1 MYASAALP
9 LIGASDAGASDCA
22 DGYRTSDVI
31 LKAVEEN
38 DDLRDN
44 LSAAA
49 HLIHGS
55 PEDRFTV
62 TYCPGH
68 ISREEIEGVG
78 FNYGDLAE
86 MSSKYDI
93 SKNVD
98 GDTLKLTATRKS
110 QFAGNPVAGDVKYG
124 DQGYNQKLQL
134 QGLRR
139 LFLHASQLRFE
150 HPLSGDWLEV
160 EAPFPVAL
168 ERVLK
173 AL

>member
-9 LIGASDAGASDCA
+9 LIGASDAGACDCA

-93 SKNVD
+93 SKLVD
-98 GDTLKLTATRKS
+98 GFNDVDGERVFYVSNPALGKRMQRPRVPSPPESAQLTGRVVCRAVGVQR
-110 QFAGNPVAGDVKYG
+110 ALPVANEQQPTALSWLCRHEAVW
-124 DQGYNQKLQL
+124 
-134 QGLRR
+134 RR
-139 LFLHASQLRFE
+139 MC
-150 HPLSGDWLEV
+150 
-160 EAPFPVAL
+160 
-168 ERVLK
+168 
-173 AL
+173 

>member
-1 MYASAALP
+1 M
-9 LIGASDAGASDCA
+9 
-22 DGYRTSDVI
+22 I

-78 FNYGDLAE
+78 YEYGLAKPHGMDPLLPTPTELWNDVLDINMNSVYFFAKYAIPE
-86 MSSKYDI
+86 MLSSGGGGSI
-93 SKNVD
+93 VNV
-98 GDTLKLTATRKS
+98 S
-110 QFAGNPVAGDVKYG
+110 SVAGMRGGTDA
-124 DQGYNQKLQL
+124 
-134 QGLRR
+134 
-139 LFLHASQLRFE
+139 HAYAVS
-150 HPLSGDWLEV
+150 
-160 EAPFPVAL
+160 
-168 ERVLK
+168 K
-173 AL
+173 AG

>member
-1 MYASAALP
+1 M
-9 LIGASDAGASDCA
+9 
-22 DGYRTSDVI
+22 I

-93 SKNVD
+93 SNEATVQ
-98 GDTLKLTATRKS
+98 TA
-110 QFAGNPVAGDVKYG
+110 QFIQLLEQAWRGGG
-124 DQGYNQKLQL
+124 EEGQK
-134 QGLRR
+134 
-139 LFLHASQLRFE
+139 RFSSE
-150 HPLSGDWLEV
+150 NIFVTEV
-160 EAPFPVAL
+160 LYQFSI
-168 ERVLK
+168 
-173 AL
+173 